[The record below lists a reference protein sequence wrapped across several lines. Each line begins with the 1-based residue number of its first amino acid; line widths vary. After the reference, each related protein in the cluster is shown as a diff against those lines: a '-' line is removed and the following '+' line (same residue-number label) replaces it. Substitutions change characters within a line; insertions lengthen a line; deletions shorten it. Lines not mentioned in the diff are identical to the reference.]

1 MTNIIINSMYHPS
14 SEFIRFIGTQDDFYD
29 FIRIPVK
36 TKSYIFWLPLLAI
49 IFWGASFIATKYLL
63 DKLTPETIISM
74 RLILAISLLLII
86 ALLQKRDFSINL
98 KSHGY
103 ILLLAIIA
111 VFHLWIQVTGLK
123 FTTASN
129 TGWIIGTAPIFMA
142 LLGLFF
148 FKEKLNVLK
157 VTGIIIATFGL
168 LLLVGNGNPTNIDLI
183 KNKGD
188 LLVLASAFT
197 WGIYS
202 IVNKKISLNYSP
214 VMTILYLFIMMA
226 IIIIPFTVSDSTI
239 NSVKTLS
246 GIGWI
251 AILFLG
257 LLCSGVAYVIWA
269 FALRE
274 MESAKVGAYLYFEP
288 FVTVIAA
295 WILLKEDITLF
306 MILSGLIITFGVF
319 LVNKD

>member
-1 MTNIIINSMYHPS
+1 M
-14 SEFIRFIGTQDDFYD
+14 
-29 FIRIPVK
+29 
-36 TKSYIFWLPLLAI
+36 LAVL
-49 IFWGASFIATKYLL
+49 FWGASFIATKYLL
-63 DKLTPETIISM
+63 DELTQETIISM
-74 RLILAISLLLII
+74 RLILAILFLLMI
-86 ALLQKRDFSINL
+86 ALFQKRDFSINL
-98 KSHGY
+98 KSHTY

-148 FKEKLNVLK
+148 FKEKLNALK

-188 LLVLASAFT
+188 LLVLSSAFT

-202 IVNKKISLNYSP
+202 MVNKKISLNYSP

-226 IIIIPFTVSDSTI
+226 IIIIPFTVTETAI
-239 NSVKTLS
+239 NSVINLS
-246 GIGWI
+246 SVGWI

-257 LLCSGVAYVIWA
+257 LLCSGVSYVIWA
-269 FALRE
+269 YALRE

-295 WILLKEDITLF
+295 WIFLNEDITLF
-306 MILSGLIITFGVF
+306 MILSGLIITAGVY

>member
-1 MTNIIINSMYHPS
+1 ML
-14 SEFIRFIGTQDDFYD
+14 
-29 FIRIPVK
+29 PV
-36 TKSYIFWLPLLAI
+36 LAV

-63 DKLTPETIISM
+63 NEINPETIISM
-74 RLILAISLLLII
+74 RMILAISLLFVI
-86 ALLQKRDFSINL
+86 ALFKKRDFTINL

-103 ILLLAIIA
+103 IFILAVIA

-142 LLGLFF
+142 LLGLIF
-148 FKEKLNVLK
+148 FKEKLRLIK
-157 VTGIIIATFGL
+157 VGGIIIATFGL
-168 LLLVGNGNPTNIDLI
+168 LLLVGKGNPANIDFI

-188 LLVLASAFT
+188 LLVLSSAFT

-202 IVNKKISLNYSP
+202 MINKKISLNYSP

-226 IIIIPFTVSDSTI
+226 IIIIPFTVSDSSI
-239 NSVKTLS
+239 SSVVHLS
-246 GIGWI
+246 SIGWI

-257 LLCSGVAYVIWA
+257 LLCSGVSYVIWA
-269 FALRE
+269 YALRE

-288 FVTVIAA
+288 FITVITA
-295 WILLKEDITLF
+295 WIFLKEDITLLI
-306 MILSGLIITFGVF
+306 ILSGLIITAGVF
-319 LVNKD
+319 LVNKE

>member
-1 MTNIIINSMYHPS
+1 MTLLPYNNII
-14 SEFIRFIGTQDDFYD
+14 
-29 FIRIPVK
+29 K

-63 DKLTPETIISM
+63 DELTPETIISM
-74 RLILAISLLLII
+74 RLILAISLLLTI

-103 ILLLAIIA
+103 ILLLAMIA

-148 FKEKLNVLK
+148 FKEKLNALK

-168 LLLVGNGNPTNIDLI
+168 LMLVGNGNPANIDLI

-202 IVNKKISLNYSP
+202 MVNKKISLNYSP

-226 IIIIPFTVSDSTI
+226 IIIIPFTINDSAIKSVI
-239 NSVKTLS
+239 NLS
-246 GIGWI
+246 GIGWV

-269 FALRE
+269 YALRE

-295 WILLKEDITLF
+295 WILLREDITLF
-306 MILSGLIITFGVF
+306 MILSGLIITAGVF
-319 LVNKD
+319 LVNKE

>member
-1 MTNIIINSMYHPS
+1 M
-14 SEFIRFIGTQDDFYD
+14 
-29 FIRIPVK
+29 
-36 TKSYIFWLPLLAI
+36 
-49 IFWGASFIATKYLL
+49 L
-63 DKLTPETIISM
+63 DELTPETIILM

-103 ILLLAIIA
+103 ILLLALIA

-148 FKEKLNVLK
+148 FKEKLNALK

-202 IVNKKISLNYSP
+202 MVNKKISLNYSP

-226 IIIIPFTVSDSTI
+226 IIIVPFTINDSTI
-239 NSVKTLS
+239 KSVINLS
-246 GIGWI
+246 AVGWI
-251 AILFLG
+251 SILFLG
-257 LLCSGVAYVIWA
+257 LLCSGVSYVIWA
-269 FALRE
+269 YALRE

-306 MILSGLIITFGVF
+306 MILSGMIITFGVF

>member
-1 MTNIIINSMYHPS
+1 MTLLPYNNII
-14 SEFIRFIGTQDDFYD
+14 
-29 FIRIPVK
+29 K

-63 DKLTPETIISM
+63 DELTPETIISM
-74 RLILAISLLLII
+74 RLILAISLLLTI

-103 ILLLAIIA
+103 ILILAMIA

-148 FKEKLNVLK
+148 FKEKLNTLK

-168 LLLVGNGNPTNIDLI
+168 LMLVGNGNPANIDLI

-202 IVNKKISLNYSP
+202 MVNKKISLNYSP

-226 IIIIPFTVSDSTI
+226 IIIIPFTINDSAI
-239 NSVKTLS
+239 KSVVNLS

-269 FALRE
+269 YALRE

-295 WILLKEDITLF
+295 WILLREEITLF
-306 MILSGLIITFGVF
+306 MILSGLIITAGVF
-319 LVNKD
+319 LVNKE

>member
-1 MTNIIINSMYHPS
+1 M
-14 SEFIRFIGTQDDFYD
+14 
-29 FIRIPVK
+29 
-36 TKSYIFWLPLLAI
+36 LAVL
-49 IFWGASFIATKYLL
+49 FWGASFIATKYLL
-63 DKLTPETIISM
+63 DELTQETIISM
-74 RLILAISLLLII
+74 RLILAILFLLMI
-86 ALLQKRDFSINL
+86 ALFQKRDFSINL
-98 KSHGY
+98 KSHTY

-148 FKEKLNVLK
+148 FKEKLNALK

-188 LLVLASAFT
+188 LLVLSSAFT

-202 IVNKKISLNYSP
+202 MVNKKISLNYSP

-226 IIIIPFTVSDSTI
+226 IIIIPFTINNTAV
-239 NSVKTLS
+239 NSVINLS
-246 GIGWI
+246 GVGWI
-251 AILFLG
+251 SILFLG
-257 LLCSGVAYVIWA
+257 LLCSGVSYVIWA
-269 FALRE
+269 YALRE

-295 WILLKEDITLF
+295 WIFLNEDITLF
-306 MILSGLIITFGVF
+306 MILSGLIITAGVY

>member
-1 MTNIIINSMYHPS
+1 M
-14 SEFIRFIGTQDDFYD
+14 
-29 FIRIPVK
+29 
-36 TKSYIFWLPLLAI
+36 LAVL
-49 IFWGASFIATKYLL
+49 FWGASFIATKYLL
-63 DKLTPETIISM
+63 DELTPETIISM
-74 RLILAISLLLII
+74 RLILAILFLLMI
-86 ALLQKRDFSINL
+86 ALFQKRDFSINL
-98 KSHGY
+98 KSHTY

-148 FKEKLNVLK
+148 FKEKLNALK

-188 LLVLASAFT
+188 LLVLSSAFT

-202 IVNKKISLNYSP
+202 MVNKKISLNYSP

-226 IIIIPFTVSDSTI
+226 IIIIPFTVTETAI
-239 NSVKTLS
+239 NSVINLS
-246 GIGWI
+246 SVGWI

-257 LLCSGVAYVIWA
+257 LLCSGVSYVIWA
-269 FALRE
+269 YALRE

-295 WILLKEDITLF
+295 WIFLNEDITLF
-306 MILSGLIITFGVF
+306 MILSGLIITAGVF